1 MLSPLAL
8 LSFHSSHAQHTQK
21 QKKGG
26 PASGGARFSR
36 EVLAELS
43 SSSVGGGG
51 GKRCRPIVLA
61 LSNDSAGGRGEVSAI
76 DAYEWT
82 GGAALFADRS
92 RPGSSE
98 AAAGGSVLLSDG
110 SARTPSRL
118 HTAYLYPGLGHGAVA
133 SRSTRLR
140 DEAVLAAAE
149 AISDAVTD
157 AELAAGALLPPLA
170 DLRAVAARV
179 ACAAARRHYELGV
192 ATELPRPPD
201 LGAHLRKSAY
211 EPSYRKYR

>member
-1 MLSPLAL
+1 MGPGLLAAVRAVKPTVL
-8 LSFHSSHAQHTQK
+8 I
-21 QKKGG
+21 GG

-36 EVLAELS
+36 EVLAELCS
-43 SSSVGGGG
+43 NDSRSGGSL
-51 GKRCRPIVLA
+51 RRRPIVLA
-61 LSNDSAGGRGEVSAI
+61 LSNDSAEGRGEVSAQ

-92 RPGSSE
+92 RPGSAE
-98 AAAGGSVLLSDG
+98 AAALSRAGGALTLSDG
-110 SARTPSRL
+110 SKRTPSRL

-149 AISDAVTD
+149 AISDEVTD

-170 DLRAVAARV
+170 SLRAVAARV

-201 LGAHLRKSAY
+201 LGAHLRKAAY

>member
-1 MLSPLAL
+1 M
-8 LSFHSSHAQHTQK
+8 
-21 QKKGG
+21 
-26 PASGGARFSR
+26 
-36 EVLAELS
+36 AELS
-43 SSSVGGGG
+43 SYGGGG
-51 GKRCRPIVLA
+51 GSVPRSRPIVLA
-61 LSNDSAGGRGEVSAI
+61 LSNDSAGGRGEVSAA

-98 AAAGGSVLLSDG
+98 AAASGTVMLSDG
-110 SARTPSRL
+110 SKRSPSRL

-149 AISDAVTD
+149 AISAEVTD
-157 AELAAGALLPPLA
+157 AELSAGALLPPLSS
-170 DLRAVAARV
+170 LRAVAARV
-179 ACAAARRHYELGV
+179 ACAAARRHYDLGV

-201 LGAHLRKSAY
+201 LGACLRRAAY